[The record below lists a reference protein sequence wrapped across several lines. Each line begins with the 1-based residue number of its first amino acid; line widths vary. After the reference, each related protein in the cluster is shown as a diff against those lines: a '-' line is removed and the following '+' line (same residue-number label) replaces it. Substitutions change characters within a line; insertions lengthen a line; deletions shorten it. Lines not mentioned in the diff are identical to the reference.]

1 MSYSVGC
8 AFNMDDIFANFNFKR
23 LSITCKQCKEINN
36 DNHRNKLAKKI
47 FAECIKIVINDII
60 DNNSIFHLPIPGAGN
75 AIMYMRRYTGEEFQR
90 ARKNK
95 KWRDIDILKSNFSGY
110 EIVLKMY
117 GNRTERYKTVYV
129 DNRLKSKITNN
140 VNNGKQY

>member
-1 MSYSVGC
+1 M
-8 AFNMDDIFANFNFKR
+8 
-23 LSITCKQCKEINN
+23 
-36 DNHRNKLAKKI
+36 
-47 FAECIKIVINDII
+47 
-60 DNNSIFHLPIPGAGN
+60 
-75 AIMYMRRYTGEEFQR
+75 
-90 ARKNK
+90 
-95 KWRDIDILKSNFSGY
+95 DIDILNSNFSGY

>member
-23 LSITCKQCKEINN
+23 LSITCMQCQEINN

-60 DNNSIFHLPIPGAGN
+60 DNNSIFHLTIPGAGN
-75 AIMYMRRYTGEEFQR
+75 ALMYMIRYTGEEFSR